1 MLARHPHCTL
11 HFTPTSASWLNA
23 VETLLPSSPEGDS
36 FAASSDPSAI
46 SRPPSTA
53 SSWKPM
59 PKQSPSS
66 GPQIQ
71 PRPRRCQTQETSV
84 RVDPLAN
91 EPWPPLFG
99 LRDGLGGVGYIE
111 KQNLDL
117 VYRFVEGQS
126 GRYAALAGDL
136 VRLPV
141 DVTVTWGTPAS
152 LAAKEA
158 SSGGS
163 DCLLI

>member
-1 MLARHPHCTL
+1 MA
-11 HFTPTSASWLNA
+11 
-23 VETLLPSSPEGDS
+23 
-36 FAASSDPSAI
+36 
-46 SRPPSTA
+46 TA
-53 SSWKPM
+53 FRIAGWIR
-59 PKQSPSS
+59 
-66 GPQIQ
+66 G
-71 PRPRRCQTQETSV
+71 
-84 RVDPLAN
+84 
-91 EPWPPLFG
+91 
-99 LRDGLGGVGYIE
+99 

-141 DVTVTWGTPAS
+141 DVIVTWGTPAS

>member
-1 MLARHPHCTL
+1 
-11 HFTPTSASWLNA
+11 
-23 VETLLPSSPEGDS
+23 
-36 FAASSDPSAI
+36 
-46 SRPPSTA
+46 
-53 SSWKPM
+53 M

-71 PRPRRCQTQETSV
+71 PRPRRCQTRETSV

-99 LRDGLGGVGYIE
+99 LRDGLGELGYIE

-141 DVTVTWGTPAS
+141 DVTVTWGYACQPCC
-152 LAAKEA
+152 E
-158 SSGGS
+158 GS
-163 DCLLI
+163 EQWRFRLSPDLRV